1 MLLAVLSGFILA
13 ALVPW
18 LHPRLGVRAGWFYA
32 LLPAALT
39 LYFATFLPQIAAGEV
54 AHFHYTWAPGLG
66 LDLSFYVDG
75 LALLFAL
82 LISGI
87 GTFILIYASDYL
99 AGDERQPRF
108 YVHIL
113 AFMAS
118 MLGLVLSDNLI
129 ALFIFWELTSITSYM
144 LIGYDHENEY
154 ARKCALQGLIVTF
167 GGGLALLAGFIMLA
181 VVGDSYTIS
190 ELLTQGDI
198 IREHEWY
205 LPLMLLILLGAF
217 TKSAQ
222 WPFHFWL
229 PNAMA
234 APTPVSAYLHS
245 ATMVKAGVYL
255 LARMHPAIGA
265 TEAWILLCSL
275 IGAVTMVT
283 GAYFAVRSTQIK
295 RVLAYTTVMAL
306 GTLTMLAGIGT
317 EKAMIAF
324 GAFLLAHSLYK
335 GALFLVAGILDH
347 ETGTKDVLK
356 MRGLV
361 QAMPITALLAALAAL
376 SLAGVP
382 PLFGFI
388 GKEYMLEAAVGAP
401 SFALLLTVMATVAA
415 VLVVAAAAIVA
426 VRPFYGERIE
436 TPKQPHDPPYGM
448 LAGPAVLGVLGLL
461 CGLAPGVPDALL
473 ISATASSLAG
483 EPISANLALWHG
495 INLPLLLSLFAL
507 AAGALLYHNWERVR
521 GWMGRADALY
531 ARGPEAG
538 YERLMQGMMWCA
550 DWQTRLL
557 QNGYLRHYITTT
569 VLTFVVLVG
578 YTLITRFDGSLAA
591 GLDVRF
597 YEWIVAGVLVA
608 AAIFACRTAS
618 RLAAVAAIGVVGF
631 AIALLFILFSAPDL
645 GTTQILVE
653 TLTVILLVL
662 VLFRL
667 PGFVSFS
674 TRNQR
679 IRDGIVAALLGVT
692 VTALVMTTINYQF
705 ADPIS
710 AYHLEQSVPLAHGHN
725 VVNVIL
731 VDYRALDTLGE
742 IFVVALAAIGVFAM
756 LKYTLTGESQ
766 DRHRRL
772 TRAQEQTT
780 GDSAERAEGERQ
792 ES

>member
-1 MLLAVLSGFILA
+1 MLLAVISGFILA

-18 LHPRLGVRAGWFYA
+18 LHHRLGDRAGWFYA
-32 LLPAALT
+32 LLPAVLT
-39 LYFATFLPQIAAGEV
+39 VYFASFLPQITAGDT
-54 AHFHYTWAPGLG
+54 AHFHYTWAPGLD

-75 LALLFAL
+75 LSLLFAL

-108 YVHIL
+108 YVHML

-144 LIGYDHENEY
+144 LIGYDHESKY

-167 GGGLALLAGFIMLA
+167 GGGLALLAGFIMMA
-181 VVGDSYTIS
+181 VAGDSYTIT
-190 ELLTQGDI
+190 ELLNNGDV
-198 IREHEWY
+198 IREHDWY
-205 LPLMLLILLGAF
+205 LPLLLLILIGAF

-255 LARMHPAIGA
+255 LARLHPAIGA
-265 TEAWILLCSL
+265 TEAWIIICSL
-275 IGAVTMVT
+275 FGAVTMLT
-283 GAYFAVRSTQIK
+283 GAYLAVRSTQIK
-295 RVLAYTTVMAL
+295 RVLAYSTVMAL

-335 GALFLVAGILDH
+335 GSLFMVAGALDH
-347 ETGTKDVLK
+347 ETGTKDVTK

-361 QAMPITALLAALAAL
+361 QAMPLTAIAAAVSAL
-376 SLAGVP
+376 SLAGIP

-388 GKEYMLEAAVGAP
+388 GKELMLESVVAAPHLAT
-401 SFALLLTVMATVAA
+401 LLTVMATATA
-415 VLVVAAAAIVA
+415 VLVVAVAAIVA
-426 VRPFYGERIE
+426 VRPFYGELSE
-436 TPKQPHDPPYGM
+436 TPKQPHEPPYGM
-448 LAGPAVLGVLGLL
+448 LAGPAVLGLLGLFF
-461 CGLAPGVPDALL
+461 GLAPGVPGESL
-473 ISATASSLAG
+473 IAATASSLAG
-483 EPISANLALWHG
+483 EPIEANLALWHG
-495 INLPLLLSLFAL
+495 VNLPLILSLFAIL
-507 AAGALLYHNWERVR
+507 VGAIIYLNWERVR
-521 GWMGRADALY
+521 GFMARFDWLHE
-531 ARGPEAG
+531 RGPEAG
-538 YERLMQGMMWCA
+538 YEKMMDGMVWSA
-550 DWQTRLL
+550 DWQTRIL

-569 VLTFVVLVG
+569 VLTLVVLVG
-578 YTLITRFDGSLAA
+578 YTLITRFDGSFASA
-591 GLDVRF
+591 LDVRF

-608 AAIFACRTAS
+608 AAIFACRTDS
-618 RLAAVAAIGVVGF
+618 RLGSVAAIGVVGF

-645 GTTQILVE
+645 GITQILVE

-667 PGFVSFS
+667 PGFMNFS
-674 TRNQR
+674 TPLQR
-679 IRDGIVAALLGVT
+679 LRDAAVAGVLGVL
-692 VTALVMTTINYQF
+692 VTALLLVTIDYQF
-705 ADPIS
+705 AEPIS
-710 AYHLEQSVPLAHGHN
+710 QYHLEQSVPLAHGHN

-756 LKYTLTGESQ
+756 LKYTTGSWNQ
-766 DRHRRL
+766 DRRR
-772 TRAQEQTT
+772 QE
-780 GDSAERAEGERQ
+780 EEGE